1 MPRLRRPSTGNP
13 CEIGMDQI
21 IIYHNPAC
29 SKSREA
35 LNLLKEGGVEP
46 DVIPYLET
54 PPGHRT
60 IGRILD
66 LLGMEP
72 RDLMR
77 KKEEAYRSL
86 EVEGKQRS
94 REELIQ
100 LMVENPILIERP
112 IVVHGDRAAIG
123 RPPENVLKVL

>member
-1 MPRLRRPSTGNP
+1 
-13 CEIGMDQI
+13 MDKI

-35 LNLLKEGGVEP
+35 LNLLKEGGLEP

-54 PPGHRT
+54 PPDGRT
-60 IGRILD
+60 IERILD

-77 KKEEAYRSL
+77 KKEVAYGSL
-86 EVEGKQRS
+86 GIEVKQRS
-94 REELIQ
+94 REELI
-100 LMVENPILIERP
+100 
-112 IVVHGDRAAIG
+112 
-123 RPPENVLKVL
+123 

>member
-1 MPRLRRPSTGNP
+1 
-13 CEIGMDQI
+13 MDQI

-46 DVIPYLET
+46 DVIPYLKT
-54 PPGHRT
+54 PPGRRK
-60 IGRILD
+60 IERILD

-123 RPPENVLKVL
+123 RPPENVLKVV

>member
-1 MPRLRRPSTGNP
+1 MQQKPRG
-13 CEIGMDQI
+13 
-21 IIYHNPAC
+21 
-29 SKSREA
+29 
-35 LNLLKEGGVEP
+35 LKPLEGGGEP

-54 PPGHRT
+54 PPGRRK
-60 IGRILD
+60 IERILD

-100 LMVENPILIERP
+100 LMVKNPILIERP
-112 IVVHGDRAAIG
+112 IVVHGDRVAIG
-123 RPPENVLKVL
+123 RPPENVLKVV